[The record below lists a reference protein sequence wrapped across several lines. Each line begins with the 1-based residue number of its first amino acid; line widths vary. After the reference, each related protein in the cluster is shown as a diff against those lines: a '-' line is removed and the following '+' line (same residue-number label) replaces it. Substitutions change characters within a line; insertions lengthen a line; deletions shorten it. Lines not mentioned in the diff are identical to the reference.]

1 MGTGDVDEHAGRA
14 VDGGLEQRAGDGSL
28 RGLLGLVAAGGGAD
42 AHVGLARVAHDGGNV
57 GKVEVDDDILAVA
70 DELGDG
76 ADGLLQHVVGDAE
89 GVGEG
94 DLLVG
99 DELQTVVRDDD
110 HGVDLIGEVGD
121 TGLGLLHAVGA
132 FEAEGLRHDGD
143 GQDARV
149 MRDLRDDGR
158 CAGAGA
164 AAHAGGDEDHIGAL
178 EHLGDESLGF
188 LSGFLA
194 DVGLGACAH
203 AAGQLFADLDLVLA
217 LGLFKVLLIRIDCDK
232 FNALDIGRDH
242 AVDNIVAGAA
252 DTNDF
257 DLDYLICCI
266 CHLSSS
272 YISHSP

>member
-1 MGTGDVDEHAGRA
+1 
-14 VDGGLEQRAGDGSL
+14 
-28 RGLLGLVAAGGGAD
+28 
-42 AHVGLARVAHDGGNV
+42 
-57 GKVEVDDDILAVA
+57 
-70 DELGDG
+70 
-76 ADGLLQHVVGDAE
+76 
-89 GVGEG
+89 
-94 DLLVG
+94 
-99 DELQTVVRDDD
+99 
-110 HGVDLIGEVGD
+110 
-121 TGLGLLHAVGA
+121 
-132 FEAEGLRHDGD
+132 
-143 GQDARV
+143 

-217 LGLFKVLLIRIDCDK
+217 LGLFKVLLIRIDCNK

-257 DLDYLICCI
+257 DPVSYT
-266 CHLSSS
+266 HLQSEI
-272 YISHSP
+272 ISKIPSDFLLEIRRDLSVCTPDTVS

>member
-1 MGTGDVDEHAGRA
+1 M
-14 VDGGLEQRAGDGSL
+14 
-28 RGLLGLVAAGGGAD
+28 
-42 AHVGLARVAHDGGNV
+42 GLARVAHDGGNV

-110 HGVDLIGEVGD
+110 HGVDLVGEVGD
-121 TGLGLLHAVGA
+121 AGLGLLHAVGA

-178 EHLGDESLGF
+178 EHLG
-188 LSGFLA
+188 
-194 DVGLGACAH
+194 
-203 AAGQLFADLDLVLA
+203 
-217 LGLFKVLLIRIDCDK
+217 R
-232 FNALDIGRDH
+232 
-242 AVDNIVAGAA
+242 
-252 DTNDF
+252 
-257 DLDYLICCI
+257 
-266 CHLSSS
+266 
-272 YISHSP
+272 